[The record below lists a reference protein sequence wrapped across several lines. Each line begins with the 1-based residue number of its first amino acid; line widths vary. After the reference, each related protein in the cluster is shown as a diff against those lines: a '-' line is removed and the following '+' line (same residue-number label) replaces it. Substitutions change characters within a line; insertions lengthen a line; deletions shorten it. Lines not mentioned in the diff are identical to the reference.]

1 MTIFRPGGS
10 LQRGGYGRLHRGRGT
25 VDEEALRLAQ
35 GERPSAVCGHRG
47 RQVGVR
53 RGRVHRPRPGMR
65 SEDHPAGALGTGG
78 RGRIGH
84 RSHAQKGGGRKRLIA
99 TDPTIEANS
108 LKVLEDHTAGDPMRL
123 DVRWTNLSRRQIAGR
138 VTELGTPVSRHV
150 VSQLLRRHRYRR
162 RKALKRRTMGPRHPD
177 RNAQFENIARL
188 KREYLEAGLPVV
200 SIDTKKKELIG
211 GFYREGVIETQGTIE
226 VNDHDFGS
234 MAAGTVIPHG
244 VYDVGLNRGF
254 VHLNTSHD
262 TSELACDSLAAW
274 WEGHGRATYPGAAK
288 LLVLC
293 DGGGSNSASRYVFK
307 EALQGLADRLGVEIR
322 VAHYPPYCSKYNPIE
337 HRLFPHVTRACRGVI
352 FRTLETVRHYMSKAG
367 TTTGLE
373 VEVRVLEKVYETGR
387 KCAAG
392 FKETMRIVFDEILPR
407 WNYRAVPEFK

>member
-1 MTIFRPGGS
+1 
-10 LQRGGYGRLHRGRGT
+10 
-25 VDEEALRLAQ
+25 
-35 GERPSAVCGHRG
+35 
-47 RQVGVR
+47 
-53 RGRVHRPRPGMR
+53 
-65 SEDHPAGALGTGG
+65 
-78 RGRIGH
+78 
-84 RSHAQKGGGRKRLIA
+84 
-99 TDPTIEANS
+99 
-108 LKVLEDHTAGDPMRL
+108 VLEDHTAGDPMRL
-123 DVRWTNLSRRQIAGR
+123 DVRWTNLSRRQIAAR

-150 VSQLLRRHRYRR
+150 VSQLLRKHRYRR
-162 RKALKRRTMGPRHPD
+162 RKALKKRTMGPRHPE

-211 GFYREGVIETQGTIE
+211 DFYREGPIETQATIE

-234 MAAGTVIPHG
+234 MGSGTVIPHG
-244 VYDVGLNRGF
+244 IYDVGRNQGF

-262 TSELACDSLAAW
+262 TSEFACDSLAAW
-274 WEGHGRATYPGAAK
+274 WAGHGRMAYPGAAK

-337 HRLFPHVTRACRGVI
+337 HRLFPHLTRACRGVI
-352 FRTLETVRHYMSKAG
+352 FRTLETARYFMSKAG

-373 VEVRVLEKVYETGR
+373 VEVSILGKVYETGR

-392 FKETMRIVFDEILPR
+392 FKETMRIVFDEILPK
-407 WNYRAVPEFK
+407 WNYRAVPKSV